1 MKNNIGSPEPMTMWK
16 KGDANE
22 YKPILH
28 QPSHQLWRDFSALAV
43 KDTEDTRPR
52 IITWLDI
59 LKENE
64 IELYKKIRM
73 EVFLRLSDEDKST
86 LVSRIEKM
94 IDQECSE

>member
-1 MKNNIGSPEPMTMWK
+1 MKLRM
-16 KGDANE
+16 
-22 YKPILH
+22 ILM
-28 QPSHQLWRDFSALAV
+28 SIVD
-43 KDTEDTRPR
+43 
-52 IITWLDI
+52 DI
-59 LKENE
+59 LRDLDFKENE

>member
-1 MKNNIGSPEPMTMWK
+1 MSIV
-16 KGDANE
+16 D
-22 YKPILH
+22 
-28 QPSHQLWRDFSALAV
+28 
-43 KDTEDTRPR
+43 
-52 IITWLDI
+52 DI
-59 LKENE
+59 LRDLDFKENE